1 MYNEEKSV
9 VVLQKW
15 CSKLPT
21 VAELITL
28 NIAIIPNHKIL
39 STILIDLMKY
49 TYKYVSHNIL
59 SNIMILS
66 ANG

>member
-15 CSKLPT
+15 CSKLST

-28 NIAIIPNHKIL
+28 NIAIIPNHKLL